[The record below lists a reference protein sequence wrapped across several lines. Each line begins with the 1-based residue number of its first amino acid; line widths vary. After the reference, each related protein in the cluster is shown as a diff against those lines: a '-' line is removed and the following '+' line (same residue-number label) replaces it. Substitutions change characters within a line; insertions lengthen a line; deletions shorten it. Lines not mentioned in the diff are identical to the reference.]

1 MENNAQKIEL
11 LAPARD
17 AEVGIEAINHGAD
30 AVYIGA
36 PKFGARAAAGNS
48 INDIK
53 RLADYAHR
61 FGAKVLVALN
71 TILNDREL
79 EEAERLIHELYN
91 AGTDALIIQDMGIL
105 ELDLPPIRLHA
116 STQCNNR
123 TVEQI
128 RMLEQIGF
136 QRAVLAR
143 ELSITEIAAI
153 RAATTIELEAFVQG
167 ALCVSYSG
175 QCYLSQALCGR
186 SANRGTCAQMC
197 RLPYDLLDADGNILL
212 KEKHLLSLKD
222 MDRSDYLAEMIRAG
236 ITTFKIEGRLKD
248 MQYVKNT
255 VACYRRKLD
264 AVLEVLSGFQA
275 ASYGKTRFFFEPDPQ
290 KTFFRGA
297 TDYFLHG
304 RTADMIHPDTPKSIG
319 EPIGRVTRIGKNFL
333 ETDSKKTLTNG
344 DGLCYIQPQE
354 QQPDKRFGGFL
365 VNSVEGGR
373 IIPAQMPD
381 ITIGTML
388 YRNYDR
394 LFDKQ
399 LQQKTAERKLPLRIV
414 FSETSEGFKLEMT
427 ETESGHRAALD
438 YPTEKQAAR
447 NTEQASQQIRTQLAK
462 LGNTCYEAQSV
473 EIRTT
478 QTWFV
483 PAAELNEMRRRTV
496 ELLDRTKTENKP
508 TTNAK
513 PLRTT
518 GINLPKQQLDYTA
531 NVYNR
536 MARQFYE
543 TNGATH
549 IEPAY
554 EQLPPEH
561 TAVMTCKYCIKYQ
574 YGWCPR
580 QHPAQ
585 SPKEPLFLQTGKQR
599 LQLKFDCKNCE
610 MQIIK

>member
-1 MENNAQKIEL
+1 MGNDAQNIEL
-11 LAPARD
+11 LAPARHAD
-17 AEVGIEAINHGAD
+17 IGIEAINHGAD

-36 PKFGARAAAGNS
+36 PRFGARAAAGNS
-48 INDIK
+48 IHDIAH
-53 RLADYAHR
+53 LANYAHR

-71 TILNDREL
+71 TILDDREL
-79 EEAERLIHELYN
+79 EEAERLIHELYH
-91 AGTDALIIQDMGIL
+91 AGADALIIQDMGIL

-136 QRAVLAR
+136 RRAVLAR
-143 ELSITEIAAI
+143 ELSITDIAAI

-222 MDRSDYLAEMIRAG
+222 MDRSDYLAEMMRAG

-255 VACYRRKLD
+255 VAYYRRKLD
-264 AVLEVLSGFQA
+264 AVLEGQPRFRA
-275 ASYGKTRFFFEPDPQ
+275 ASYGKTRFFFEPNPQ

-304 RTADMIHPDTPKSIG
+304 RTADMIQPDTPKSIG
-319 EPIGRVTRIGKNFL
+319 EPVGRITRIGRNFL
-333 ETDSKKTLTNG
+333 ETDSKKALANG
-344 DGLCYIQPQE
+344 DGLCYIQPQA
-354 QQPDKRFGGFL
+354 QPDKRFGGFQI
-365 VNSVEGGR
+365 NSVDGQR
-373 IIPAQMPD
+373 ILPAHIPD
-381 ITIGTML
+381 IAIGTML

-414 FSETSEGFKLEMT
+414 FSETPAGFRLEMT
-427 ETESGHRAALD
+427 ETESGRRAVLD
-438 YPTEKQAAR
+438 YPAEKQTAR
-447 NTEQASQQIRTQLAK
+447 NTEQAMQHIRTQLAK

-483 PAAELNEMRRRTV
+483 PAADLNEMRRRTV
-496 ELLDRTKTENKP
+496 ELFDQTKPENKQA
-508 TTNAK
+508 TAAGT
-513 PLRTT
+513 LRTT
-518 GINLPKQQLDYTA
+518 GIQLPEQQLDYTA

-536 MARQFYE
+536 MARRFYE

-549 IEPAY
+549 VEPAY
-554 EQLPPEH
+554 EQQVPKRA
-561 TAVMTCKYCIKYQ
+561 AVMTCKYCIKYQ
-574 YGWCPR
+574 YGWCPE

-599 LQLKFDCKNCE
+599 LQLKFDCKKCE